1 MGSSPPSPHH
11 PWGDLIM
18 KGLWDLGA
26 ARDLLRYS
34 TSSILFRCS
43 RNSCFEITSV
53 VSHFSSTTPPLP
65 LLYMPQSNTLL
76 LAVASDVQFIQ
87 THNLTPCR
95 R

>member
-34 TSSILFRCS
+34 TSSILFRCN

-53 VSHFSSTTPPLP
+53 VLHFSSPFSSPFSSERFLKT
-65 LLYMPQSNTLL
+65 
-76 LAVASDVQFIQ
+76 FIY
-87 THNLTPCR
+87 
-95 R
+95 